1 MEFNGN
7 NRNLWVGFLG
17 LEIDQGK
24 FWNKSCLKQKIRVQ
38 AENGDK
44 GAVVRI
50 GMGEEEGCLLD
61 KQATGFS
68 VHIG

>member
-7 NRNLWVGFLG
+7 NRNWWVEFLR

-50 GMGEEEGCLLD
+50 VGGRGERRGLF
-61 KQATGFS
+61 T
-68 VHIG
+68 